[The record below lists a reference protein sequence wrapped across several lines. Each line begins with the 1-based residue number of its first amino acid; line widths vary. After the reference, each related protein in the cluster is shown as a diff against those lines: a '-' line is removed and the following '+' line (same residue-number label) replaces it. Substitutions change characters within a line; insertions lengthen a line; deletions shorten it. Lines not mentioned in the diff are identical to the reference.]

1 MSYVGRRA
9 VGKATTSMR
18 IDMDA
23 IAEAKIAAAVKG
35 ESVVSYASRVLME
48 AALRDQAE
56 WRHAKKGS

>member
-1 MSYVGRRA
+1 
-9 VGKATTSMR
+9 MR